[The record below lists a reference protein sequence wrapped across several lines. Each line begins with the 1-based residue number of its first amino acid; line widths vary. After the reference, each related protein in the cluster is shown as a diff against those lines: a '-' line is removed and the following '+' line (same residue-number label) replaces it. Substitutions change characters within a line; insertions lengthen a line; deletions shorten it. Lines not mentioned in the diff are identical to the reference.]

1 MGQSVNDG
9 DGRGWERWHGV
20 HTGVQGTTLTLGEQE
35 TRFDRKQ
42 QQHEAAL
49 GKSISHRAREEG
61 RDRAGFMEEEAFRL
75 ILVRF
80 DSKALRSSLCAE
92 RVSP

>member
-9 DGRGWERWHGV
+9 DGREWERWHGV

-49 GKSISHRAREEG
+49 GKPISQRARDWKGETG
-61 RDRAGFMEEEAFRL
+61 QASWRRKHLG
-75 ILVRF
+75 
-80 DSKALRSSLCAE
+80 
-92 RVSP
+92 